1 MSADDR
7 SQAPAQA
14 AAADGPQE
22 PPGPLHEWPHTRAT
36 RRVLSRELL
45 AGASELEIAHGAS
58 VYRLRL
64 TAMGK
69 LILTK

>member
-1 MSADDR
+1 MLHLHSTTPSSPAGLPAHPATPDTPAVSPQAVPRVTSSALLR
-7 SQAPAQA
+7 
-14 AAADGPQE
+14 G
-22 PPGPLHEWPHTRAT
+22 
-36 RRVLSRELL
+36 RR
-45 AGASELEIAHGAS
+45 ELEIAHGDA